1 MPQQSFD
8 GIGDKFISWAKGK
21 TKDMDKDKEQY
32 AKPGIGHG
40 L

>member
-1 MPQQSFD
+1 MSMLENPNL
-8 GIGDKFISWAKGK
+8 DKD
-21 TKDMDKDKEQY
+21 KDMDKDKEQY